1 MELKD
6 LQLDFKGSTWKHEID
21 VRDFIQH
28 NYEPYAGD
36 ESFLAGPA
44 ESTKKLWGKL
54 TEMFKIE
61 REKGVYDAET
71 KLPQSIDTYGPG
83 YIDKDLETIVGV
95 QTDKPLKRGIFPK
108 GGIRMVEA
116 ALKAYGYELDPST
129 KMIFTKYRKTHN

>member
-54 TEMFKIE
+54 TDFAGDVVNMSDSVDKFKNTM
-61 REKGVYDAET
+61 KFAG
-71 KLPQSIDTYGPG
+71 
-83 YIDKDLETIVGV
+83 LEFA
-95 QTDKPLKRGIFPK
+95 PHARG
-108 GGIRMVEA
+108 
-116 ALKAYGYELDPST
+116 
-129 KMIFTKYRKTHN
+129 